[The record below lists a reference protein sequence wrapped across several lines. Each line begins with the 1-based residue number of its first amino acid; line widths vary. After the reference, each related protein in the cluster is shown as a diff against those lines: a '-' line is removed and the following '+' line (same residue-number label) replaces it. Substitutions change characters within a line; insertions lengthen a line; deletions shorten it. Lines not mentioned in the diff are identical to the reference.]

1 MGLFRSRT
9 SPKAEMNFL
18 LSRQLLYPPPFAL
31 VGTREAGERYA
42 REYLY
47 RAFLRFRAGA
57 IFLMN
62 QRHDW
67 F

>member
-1 MGLFRSRT
+1 MGLYRSCT

-18 LSRQLLYPPPFAL
+18 ISRQLLYPPPFAL
-31 VGTREAGERYA
+31 VGTSGAGERYA

-47 RAFLRFRAGA
+47 RAVLRFRAGS